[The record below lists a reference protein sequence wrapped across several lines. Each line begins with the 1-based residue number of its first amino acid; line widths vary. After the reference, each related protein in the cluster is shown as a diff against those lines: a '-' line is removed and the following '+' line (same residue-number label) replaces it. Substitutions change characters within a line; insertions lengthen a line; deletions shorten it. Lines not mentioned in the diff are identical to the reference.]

1 MKSDDL
7 SSRRAHRRRSVQLEV
22 TLTLKNPF
30 SVNTGSLQNGLTLVG
45 RTRNI
50 GEGGIAIVVSASN
63 IDRYLKRKDL
73 PIDIT
78 LRLPT
83 GEVQLQ
89 ATPVHYKRFAASE
102 GGLTYLIGS
111 SFINTEQL
119 EKFLAFLRSL
129 PTG

>member
-1 MKSDDL
+1 MKSDDI
-7 SSRRAHRRRSVQLEV
+7 SSRRAHRRRSIQFEV

-30 SVNTGSLQNGLTLVG
+30 SLNTGPLGNGLTLVG

-73 PIDIT
+73 PIDIK

-83 GEVQLQ
+83 GLVELQ

-111 SFINTEQL
+111 AFVNTEQL
-119 EKFLAFLRSL
+119 ETLLTFLRSL
-129 PTG
+129 PTS